1 MLYARFAGKE
11 NNELRNVS
19 IECGVKWNRVN
30 NSLACGVTWVYLGIP
45 ISLTLATEA
54 VERQ

>member
-54 VERQ
+54 VEQQ